1 MVSVPC
7 EHRSQTEERMKEGMV
22 GSGGGIT
29 NDVIQASG
37 MRRTNDVLPASG
49 GKEPFTASAV
59 EV

>member
-1 MVSVPC
+1 
-7 EHRSQTEERMKEGMV
+7 MKEGMV

-49 GKEPFTASAV
+49 GERTFHSIGRRGLKKEKGGIVADTAF
-59 EV
+59 